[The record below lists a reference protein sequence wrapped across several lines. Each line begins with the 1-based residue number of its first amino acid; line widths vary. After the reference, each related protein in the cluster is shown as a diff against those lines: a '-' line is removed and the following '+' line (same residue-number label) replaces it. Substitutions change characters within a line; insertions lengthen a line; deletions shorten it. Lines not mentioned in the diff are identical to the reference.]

1 MPKLMI
7 KAIRYG
13 RIDGRIDSDY
23 RKASLLKT
31 KIRDST
37 NKSRVDKVSLLWQN
51 KKYVSYFENYNL
63 DIK

>member
-37 NKSRVDKVSLLWQN
+37 NKSRVDKVSLL
-51 KKYVSYFENYNL
+51 
-63 DIK
+63 